1 MAVPPMSKPPVVRDL
16 YADVDYVLI
25 DADHLRARTAELAQA
40 IADDHADADDLLLI
54 CTLKG
59 AYMFLGDL
67 SRALRRPHAVDFLG
81 VSSYGSGTRSSGAVQ
96 LIMDL
101 KEDIAGRHVLIV
113 EDIIDSGRTLS
124 YLRRTM
130 LARSPASLRIC
141 SLLNKPSRREV
152 DVPVEY
158 IGFDI
163 PDEFVVGYGLDFD
176 ELYRNLPFIAVLKPA
191 VFAHLT
197 QP

>member
-1 MAVPPMSKPPVVRDL
+1 MRDL
-16 YADVDYVLI
+16 YADIDRVMIDEERLQTRVAELSAQI
-25 DADHLRARTAELAQA
+25 DADY
-40 IADDHADADDLLLI
+40 ADADDLLLI

-59 AYMFLGDL
+59 AYIFLGDL
-67 SRALRRPHAVDFLG
+67 SRLIKRPHSVDFMG
-81 VSSYGSGTRSSGAVQ
+81 VSSYGAGTSSTGAVQ

-101 KEDIAGRHVLIV
+101 KQDIADRHVLIV
-113 EDIIDSGRTLS
+113 EDIIDSGRTLD
-124 YLRRTM
+124 YLRRNLM
-130 LARSPASLRIC
+130 ARAPASLRIC

-176 ELYRNLPFIAVLKPA
+176 ELYRNLPFIAVLKA
-191 VFAHLT
+191 EVFAHLFE
-197 QP
+197 